1 MCTGACTGSFGLL
14 SRNRFAQYDRPSRAG
29 VGDADYR
36 GSPRHACARSGLV
49 RQDRAKAASGSSR
62 QQTPRVPGPL
72 ASSGFQPGHDEDL
85 LGILGVLLGEGPRKK
100 KKTRK
105 PAPAEHKCKRCGE
118 PFTRSPGSNKVCMN
132 CHGWGTQSQP
142 APAKPRCKRCGKPF
156 TRSPGSNTV
165 CMTCH
170 LWAAQ
175 SRQEQRQAAQ
185 AQNPSSRRHVGRCR
199 ACGQTAALRGQTC
212 DACQIANGYLRCKDC
227 AVLCPPALLD
237 KHGSCQKCRG
247 LRTPRTSSVRTV
259 SGGLPTL
266 GRRR

>member
-1 MCTGACTGSFGLL
+1 M
-14 SRNRFAQYDRPSRAG
+14 PVRA
-29 VGDADYR
+29 AD
-36 GSPRHACARSGLV
+36 SAAKS
-49 RQDRAKAASGSSR
+49 RAKAASGSSC
-62 QQTPRVPGPL
+62 QQTPRVPRPL
-72 ASSGFQPGHDEDL
+72 ASSAFQPGYDEDL

-118 PFTRSPGSNKVCMN
+118 PFTRSPGSN
-132 CHGWGTQSQP
+132 
-142 APAKPRCKRCGKPF
+142 
-156 TRSPGSNTV
+156 TV

-170 LWAAQ
+170 LW
-175 SRQEQRQAAQ
+175 
-185 AQNPSSRRHVGRCR
+185 
-199 ACGQTAALRGQTC
+199 ALRGQTC

-266 GRRR
+266 RRRR

>member
-1 MCTGACTGSFGLL
+1 M
-14 SRNRFAQYDRPSRAG
+14 PVRA
-29 VGDADYR
+29 AD
-36 GSPRHACARSGLV
+36 SAAKS
-49 RQDRAKAASGSSR
+49 RAKAASGSSC
-62 QQTPRVPGPL
+62 QQTPRVPRPL
-72 ASSGFQPGHDEDL
+72 ASSGFQPGYDEDL
-85 LGILGVLLGEGPRKK
+85 LGILGVLLGAGPRK

-142 APAKPRCKRCGKPF
+142 APAKPRCKKCGKPF

-170 LWAAQ
+170 LW
-175 SRQEQRQAAQ
+175 
-185 AQNPSSRRHVGRCR
+185 
-199 ACGQTAALRGQTC
+199 ALRGQTC